1 MTRTQ
6 KNLKTAYVKS
16 IGKIGRA
23 LVADLAYIFIHHFK
37 SICQTLSLLFPP
49 RFQAVRKVLL
59 AREIANFNLSLFK
72 SFLSFERKVFL

>member
-16 IGKIGRA
+16 IGKTGRV
-23 LVADLAYIFIHHFK
+23 LVADLAYIIIHHFK
-37 SICQTLSLLFPP
+37 SICQNLSLLFPP
-49 RFQAVRKVLL
+49 PFQAVKKVLL
-59 AREIANFNLSLFK
+59 AREIASFNLSLFQ